1 MVLVGVI
8 GCEKNSDFSAGI
20 PRNPPSIIGVITTVA
35 LPDVLVE
42 ENPAESSGS
51 AKASVRV
58 TAETRILRHDGTVAG
73 VSALHAGQRARV
85 WFTGPVAESYPVQA
99 TGGVIVIDSGNI
111 VAVQERHEAQLMAIS
126 GVVGSGIGER
136 DGAEVIVVF
145 VEEQTAT
152 IEQNVPNTLDGYPV
166 VIEVTGP
173 IDAFNLPGSKW
184 RLQGWSA
191 SSLDP
196 SRFTITADFSES
208 QISGTSAVNS
218 YGGPYT
224 ATGDGRFSV
233 GDMQSTLMGG
243 SEDAMGA
250 ESLYFDLLHQARKYL
265 IDGARLILSDDRG
278 NPLLMFNRR

>member
-1 MVLVGVI
+1 MRMIGVLLLTMVLVGVI

-166 VIEVTGP
+166 VIDVIGNDTDENSF
-173 IDAFNLPGSKW
+173 I
-184 RLQGWSA
+184 
-191 SSLDP
+191 DP
-196 SRFTITADFSES
+196 STLTIS
-208 QISGTSAVNS
+208 ISSRIVSGEKSRVKPAALYNS
-218 YGGPYT
+218 
-224 ATGDGRFSV
+224 GRV
-233 GDMQSTLMGG
+233 RVPPRLN
-243 SEDAMGA
+243 A
-250 ESLYFDLLHQARKYL
+250 EV
-265 IDGARLILSDDRG
+265 
-278 NPLLMFNRR
+278 